1 MLGLPFLAPR
11 DPVEKRDDGRRVSRL
26 ARWEETE
33 ETMTGFFV
41 LFGGILFLAIVIT
54 ILDGLTW
61 REDKHNSR
69 PR

>member
-1 MLGLPFLAPR
+1 
-11 DPVEKRDDGRRVSRL
+11 
-26 ARWEETE
+26 
-33 ETMTGFFV
+33 MTGFFV